1 MNWYLFQRVI
11 LFLPPKML
19 SWLTHKNNIP
29 CNHWLQKDTK
39 EICAIHLLTLL
50 QTSRIALICSP
61 LHPTQG
67 IESNEKHIIYV
78 FTQSTITQMKELQL
92 CKAIPASR
100 VQEYKKVLSEQVC
113 AAIKS
118 VLRQWLWSPIQ
129 DPWWTWSKSDYKFI
143 PLIIISYLLVLQD
156 RSMSLLS

>member
-1 MNWYLFQRVI
+1 MI

-100 VQEYKKVLSEQVC
+100 VQEYRKVLSEQVC

-118 VLRQWLWSPIQ
+118 VKTVVVVPNSG
-129 DPWWTWSKSDYKFI
+129 
-143 PLIIISYLLVLQD
+143 PLMDLI
-156 RSMSLLS
+156 

>member
-1 MNWYLFQRVI
+1 MI

-100 VQEYKKVLSEQVC
+100 VQELQKGTFGASLCCNKV
-113 AAIKS
+113 S
-118 VLRQWLWSPIQ
+118 VKTVVVVPNSG
-129 DPWWTWSKSDYKFI
+129 
-143 PLIIISYLLVLQD
+143 PLMDLI
-156 RSMSLLS
+156 